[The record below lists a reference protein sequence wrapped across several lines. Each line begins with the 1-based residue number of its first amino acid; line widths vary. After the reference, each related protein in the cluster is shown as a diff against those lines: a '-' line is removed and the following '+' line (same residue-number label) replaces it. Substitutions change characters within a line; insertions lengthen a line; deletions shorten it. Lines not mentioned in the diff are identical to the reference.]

1 MRNCIKR
8 RLKRKKEARLAED
21 ITHVSDDTF
30 EEEVL
35 KNELPVLV
43 DFWAVWCAPCQM
55 VVPSLEYLAETHK
68 NKLMVKKMNVDENP
82 KIPSQYG
89 VMSIPTLLLFKGGEL
104 KETIVG
110 ALPKEK
116 IEETVS
122 KHL

>member
-1 MRNCIKR
+1 MRDCIKGRLQR
-8 RLKRKKEARLAED
+8 RKEARLAED
-21 ITHVSDDTF
+21 ITHVKDDTF

-55 VVPSLEYLAETHK
+55 IVPSLEYLAEAYK
-68 NKLMVKKMNVDENP
+68 EKMMIKKMNVDENP
-82 KIPSQYG
+82 KVPSQYG
-89 VMSIPTLLLFKGGEL
+89 IMSIPTLLLFKGGEL

-116 IEETVS
+116 IEEAIS

>member
-1 MRNCIKR
+1 M
-8 RLKRKKEARLAED
+8 AED
-21 ITHVSDDTF
+21 ITSVSDDTF

-35 KNELPVLV
+35 KSELPVLV

-55 VVPSLEYLAETHK
+55 VVPSLEYLAETYK
-68 NKLMVKKMNVDENP
+68 DKLKVKKMNVDESS
-82 KIPSQYG
+82 KIPSQFG
-89 VMSIPTLLLFKGGEL
+89 VMSIPTLLLFKDGEL

-116 IEETVS
+116 IVESVS

>member
-1 MRNCIKR
+1 M
-8 RLKRKKEARLAED
+8 AEN
-21 ITHVSDDTF
+21 ITSVSDDMF

-35 KNELPVLV
+35 KSELPVLV

-68 NKLMVKKMNVDENP
+68 EKLKVMKMNVDENP
-82 KIPSQYG
+82 KVPSQYG

-116 IEETVS
+116 IEEAIS